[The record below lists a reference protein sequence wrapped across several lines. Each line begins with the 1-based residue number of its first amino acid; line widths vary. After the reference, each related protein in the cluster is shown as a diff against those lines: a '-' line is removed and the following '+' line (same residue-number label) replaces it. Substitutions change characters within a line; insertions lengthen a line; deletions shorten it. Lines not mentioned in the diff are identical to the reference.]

1 MVRRPAAL
9 PSALP
14 WPVFSRAEAIRAG
27 VPDDRLRRPDLERL
41 RRGLYARRDIRLD
54 ELHLAAALCRQDPG
68 LVIVG
73 LSAAR
78 LLRIPMPAHL
88 ERWERGTPV
97 EVTTTGARGR
107 SDPVVRWHAL
117 SLAVDDIQPTSYRLP
132 LTGATSPLPLTTRA
146 RTFRDLAAHLE
157 PGALVAAG
165 DHLLRVPRPG
175 LEGRD
180 APWCTPAELQA
191 VATGRHARV
200 LRDACARMRVGSDS
214 PAETALRLAFLD
226 AGLPEP
232 EINVALRGADGLPR
246 HSPDFQWPQFAV
258 CAEYEGAGHN
268 DPEQIQRDIRR
279 ARVARAAGFHEIRL
293 YREDL
298 RQRCA
303 PAVRIVR
310 EELVARGWRPSR

>member
-1 MVRRPAAL
+1 MHRPASWAADDPRPRPTPTPTRDAPDRHPVPHALDLRVVDNSRGPRARRHAGVMVRRPAAL

-14 WPVFSRAEAIRAG
+14 WPVFSRAEALRAG

-41 RRGLYARRDIRLD
+41 RRGLYARRDRRID

-132 LTGATSPLPLTTRA
+132 LTGATSP
-146 RTFRDLAAHLE
+146 
-157 PGALVAAG
+157 
-165 DHLLRVPRPG
+165 
-175 LEGRD
+175 
-180 APWCTPAELQA
+180 
-191 VATGRHARV
+191 
-200 LRDACARMRVGSDS
+200 
-214 PAETALRLAFLD
+214 
-226 AGLPEP
+226 
-232 EINVALRGADGLPR
+232 
-246 HSPDFQWPQFAV
+246 
-258 CAEYEGAGHN
+258 
-268 DPEQIQRDIRR
+268 
-279 ARVARAAGFHEIRL
+279 
-293 YREDL
+293 
-298 RQRCA
+298 
-303 PAVRIVR
+303 
-310 EELVARGWRPSR
+310 